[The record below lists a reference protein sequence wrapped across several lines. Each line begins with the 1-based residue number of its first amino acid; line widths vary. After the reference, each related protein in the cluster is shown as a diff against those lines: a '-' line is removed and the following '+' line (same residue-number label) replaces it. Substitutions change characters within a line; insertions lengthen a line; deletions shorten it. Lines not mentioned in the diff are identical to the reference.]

1 MKTAVSIPDPI
12 YNSAEKLAHRLGKSR
27 SELYAKALQNYI
39 EQRQDDRVTA
49 KLNEIYE
56 SEPSQLDPVLAKLQT
71 KSWTKNNPW

>member
-1 MKTAVSIPDPI
+1 MKTAVSIPDSI

-49 KLNEIYE
+49 KLNEIYD
-56 SEPSQLDPVLAKLQT
+56 SEPSQLNPVLTKLQT
-71 KSWTKNNPW
+71 KSWIKNNPW